1 MLIYGTGFQ
10 ASHFLTPMQVA
21 GRDGADMHAQWGGDA
36 RAYLGITMPNFPN
49 FFFLYGP
56 NTNLVVNGSTIYY
69 AECEVQYVL
78 ACLRFLLD
86 SGRQA
91 IDCRR
96 DVHDAYNERIDAGN
110 LKRAWGVSNVPSWYK
125 SASGRVAQNWPFSL
139 LEFWQQTQRMDPA
152 DYVVT

>member
-10 ASHFLTPMQVA
+10 ASRFLTPMQVA
-21 GRDGADMHAQWGGDA
+21 GRRRGRHA
-36 RAYLGITMPNFPN
+36 RAVGRRRARLPGHHDAELPN
-49 FFFLYGP
+49 FFFPYGP

-78 ACLRFLLD
+78 ECLRFLLE
-86 SGRQA
+86 SGRRA

-96 DVHDAYNERIDAGN
+96 DVHDAYNARIDAGN

-139 LEFWQQTQRMDPA
+139 LEFWQQTQRRTPL
-152 DYVVT
+152 TTS